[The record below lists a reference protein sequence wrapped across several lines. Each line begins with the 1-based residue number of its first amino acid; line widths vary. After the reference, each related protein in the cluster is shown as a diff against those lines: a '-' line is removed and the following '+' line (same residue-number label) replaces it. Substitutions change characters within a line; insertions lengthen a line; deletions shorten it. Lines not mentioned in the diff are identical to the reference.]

1 MNCRTKKPND
11 WVNDYFPHCIA
22 VLVCC
27 ARADWAWCICTE
39 KQEPINTHKAHVKN
53 AQFATAEYLIP
64 KPMKVM
70 MMPVK

>member
-1 MNCRTKKPND
+1 MT
-11 WVNDYFPHCIA
+11 WVNDYFPRCIA

-27 ARADWAWCICTE
+27 VRLGMVHMHGETRTRAF
-39 KQEPINTHKAHVKN
+39 INTHKAHVKN

-70 MMPVK
+70 MMPVR

>member
-1 MNCRTKKPND
+1 MLRSSRLGMVHMHGET
-11 WVNDYFPHCIA
+11 
-22 VLVCC
+22 
-27 ARADWAWCICTE
+27 RA
-39 KQEPINTHKAHVKN
+39 INTHKAHVKN